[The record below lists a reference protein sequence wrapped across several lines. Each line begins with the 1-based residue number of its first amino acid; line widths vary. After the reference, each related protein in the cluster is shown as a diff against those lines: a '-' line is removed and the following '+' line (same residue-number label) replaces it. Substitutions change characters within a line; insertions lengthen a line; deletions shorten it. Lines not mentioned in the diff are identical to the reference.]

1 MSLAYVSLPGRG
13 ETDAFLAA
21 LAARLED
28 CGVRVAGTV
37 QTNTE
42 RDCTHHCDMDVRVLP
57 DGPVIRINQDL
68 GAGSTG
74 CRLDPGALE
83 QAVAEVAPRLVGADL
98 LIVNKFGKHE
108 AEGRGFRHLIAE
120 ALATGKPVLLG
131 VNGINRTAFDRFAD
145 GLAEELPGSL
155 DAALDWAERHRPAA
169 APAWREPSLRAVR
182 PDAPHNIRSA
192 LASKSL
198 RA

>member
-1 MSLAYVSLPGRG
+1 MSLAYVSLSGRG

-21 LAARLED
+21 MARRLED
-28 CGVRVAGTV
+28 CGFRVAGTV

-68 GAGSTG
+68 GEGSTG

-83 QAVAEVAPRLVGADL
+83 QAVAEVASRLAGADL

-131 VNGINRTAFDRFAD
+131 VNRLNQPAFERFAD
-145 GLAEELPGSL
+145 GLAERLPGSL
-155 DAALDWAERHRPAA
+155 DAALDWAERMTGAA
-169 APAWREPSLRAVR
+169 VAAG
-182 PDAPHNIRSA
+182 
-192 LASKSL
+192 
-198 RA
+198 